1 MSIDTIII
9 LAFLLL
15 GFIILYNLLK
25 SRLETTKSDP
35 TLTAW
40 LKSIQQSMDLNSK
53 SSAQSLQSNY
63 RELFSRLDQATA
75 VISDLKKEA
84 GAFGEV
90 SRSMK
95 DLQDYLKSP
104 KLRGNIG
111 EQVLKDLIGQM
122 FPKSSFHLQFHFKTG
137 SIVDAAIKTQSGIL
151 PIDSKFP
158 MENFQKLYSATTP
171 SEKAIA
177 RTAFTRD
184 VKKHIKDIS
193 GKYILPEEGTLDF
206 ALMYIPSESV
216 YYEIVSEEGTLDFAL
231 MYIPSESVYYEIVS
245 DQDILDTARAAR
257 VYPVSPTTLY
267 AHLQTILLS
276 FEGQK
281 IAGKTQEV
289 FTLLRAVQKDYEKLN
304 ENLSLLGKHLTNA
317 YNSLN
322 STSQTANQLGNK
334 LDSARQLKSGEE
346 AE

>member
-1 MSIDTIII
+1 MSSDTLIII
-9 LAFLLL
+9 VFLFVGLIVVYLLL
-15 GFIILYNLLK
+15 K
-25 SRLETTKSDP
+25 QKLEVQKTDP
-35 TLTAW
+35 TLNAW
-40 LKSIQQSMDLNSK
+40 LKSLQQSFDTTNRTTN
-53 SSAQSLQSNY
+53 ASLQQNY

-111 EQVLKDLIGQM
+111 EQVLTDLIAQM
-122 FPKSSFHLQFHFKTG
+122 FPKNSFHLQYHFKTG
-137 SIVDAAIKTQSGIL
+137 QIVDAAIKTQAGIL

-158 MENFQKLYSATTP
+158 MENFQKIYSAASATD
-171 SEKAIA
+171 KASA
-177 RTAFTRD
+177 RSAFIRD

-206 ALMYIPSESV
+206 ALMYIPSESI
-216 YYEIVSEEGTLDFAL
+216 YYEIVSEQELLDLAR
-231 MYIPSESVYYEIVS
+231 ES
-245 DQDILDTARAAR
+245 R

-276 FEGQK
+276 LEGQK

-289 FTLLRAVQKDYEKLN
+289 FTVLRAVQKDYEKLN

-322 STSQTANQLGNK
+322 TTSQSANQLGNK
-334 LDSARQLKSGEE
+334 LDSARQLKSGDDSL
-346 AE
+346 

>member
-1 MSIDTIII
+1 MSSDTLIII
-9 LAFLLL
+9 AFLAIGLFL
-15 GFIILYNLLK
+15 VYLLLK
-25 SRLETTKSDP
+25 QKLEAQKTDP
-35 TLTAW
+35 TLNAW
-40 LKSIQQSMDLNSK
+40 LKSLQQSFDTTNRTTN
-53 SSAQSLQSNY
+53 ASLQQNY

-122 FPKSSFHLQFHFKTG
+122 FPKSSFHLQYHFKSG
-137 SIVDAAIKTQSGIL
+137 QIVDAAIKTQAGIL

-158 MENFQKLYSATTP
+158 MENFQKIYSATSATD
-171 SEKAIA
+171 KAAA
-177 RTAFTRD
+177 RNAFIRD

-206 ALMYIPSESV
+206 ALMYIPSESI
-216 YYEIVSEEGTLDFAL
+216 YYEIVSEAELL
-231 MYIPSESVYYEIVS
+231 N
-245 DQDILDTARAAR
+245 LARDSR

-276 FEGQK
+276 LEGQK
-281 IAGKTQEV
+281 IAGKTSEV

-304 ENLSLLGKHLTNA
+304 EHFTLMGKHLTNA
-317 YNSLN
+317 YNSLG
-322 STSQTANQLGNK
+322 STSQTMNQIGTK
-334 LDSARQLKSGEE
+334 LDSARQLKTGLTEE
-346 AE
+346 KEI

>member
-1 MSIDTIII
+1 MSSDTLII
-9 LAFLLL
+9 LVFLFVGLIVVYLLL
-15 GFIILYNLLK
+15 K
-25 SRLETTKSDP
+25 QKLEVQKTDP
-35 TLTAW
+35 TLNAW
-40 LKSIQQSMDLNSK
+40 LKSLQQSFDTTNRTTN
-53 SSAQSLQSNY
+53 ASLQQNY
-63 RELFSRLDQATA
+63 RELFSRLDQATV

-111 EQVLKDLIGQM
+111 EQVLTDLIAQM
-122 FPKSSFHLQFHFKTG
+122 FPKNSFHLQYHFKTG
-137 SIVDAAIKTQSGIL
+137 QIVDAAIKTQAGIL

-158 MENFQKLYSATTP
+158 MENFQKIYSAASATD
-171 SEKAIA
+171 KASA
-177 RTAFTRD
+177 RSAFIRD

-206 ALMYIPSESV
+206 ALMYIPSESI
-216 YYEIVSEEGTLDFAL
+216 YYEIVSEQELLDLAR
-231 MYIPSESVYYEIVS
+231 ES
-245 DQDILDTARAAR
+245 R

-276 FEGQK
+276 LEGQK
-281 IAGKTQEV
+281 IAGKTSEV

-304 ENLSLLGKHLTNA
+304 ENFTLLGKHLTNA
-317 YNSLN
+317 YNSMN
-322 STSQTANQLGNK
+322 STGQSINQIGNK
-334 LDSARQLKSGEE
+334 LDSARDLKANLLPEE
-346 AE
+346 KAA

>member
-1 MSIDTIII
+1 MSSDTLII
-9 LAFLLL
+9 LAFLAIGLFVVYL
-15 GFIILYNLLK
+15 LLK
-25 SRLETTKSDP
+25 QKLEAQKTDP
-35 TLTAW
+35 TLNAW
-40 LKSIQQSMDLNSK
+40 LKSLQQSFDTTNRNTTS
-53 SSAQSLQSNY
+53 SLQQNY

-90 SRSMK
+90 SRSIK

-122 FPKSSFHLQFHFKTG
+122 FPKNSFHLQYHFKGG
-137 SIVDAAIKTQSGIL
+137 SIVDAAIITQAGIL

-158 MENFQKLYSATTP
+158 MENFQKIYSSTTA
-171 SEKAIA
+171 SEKVMS
-177 RTAFTRD
+177 RTAFIRD

-206 ALMYIPSESV
+206 ALMYIPSESI
-216 YYEIVSEEGTLDFAL
+216 YYEIVSEQELLDL
-231 MYIPSESVYYEIVS
+231 
-245 DQDILDTARAAR
+245 ARECR

-276 FEGQK
+276 LEGQK
-281 IAGKTQEV
+281 IAGKTSEV
-289 FTLLRAVQKDYEKLN
+289 FTILRAVQKDYEKLN
-304 ENLSLLGKHLTNA
+304 ENFSLLGKHLTNA
-317 YNSLN
+317 YNSMN
-322 STSQTANQLGNK
+322 STSQTMNQIGNK
-334 LDSARQLKSGEE
+334 LDSARQLKSGFE
-346 AE
+346 AEKDQKTIL

>member
-1 MSIDTIII
+1 MSSDTLII
-9 LAFLLL
+9 LVFLFVGLIVVYLLL
-15 GFIILYNLLK
+15 RQK
-25 SRLETTKSDP
+25 LEVQKTDP
-35 TLTAW
+35 TLNAW
-40 LKSIQQSMDLNSK
+40 LKSLQQSFDTTNRTTN
-53 SSAQSLQSNY
+53 ASLQQNY

-111 EQVLKDLIGQM
+111 EQVLKDLIAQM
-122 FPKSSFHLQFHFKTG
+122 FPKNSFHLQYHFKGG
-137 SIVDAAIKTQSGIL
+137 SIVDAAIKTQAGIL
-151 PIDSKFP
+151 LIDSKFP
-158 MENFQKLYSATTP
+158 MENFQKIYQASSP
-171 SEKAIA
+171 SEKSIA
-177 RTAFTRD
+177 RTAFIRD

-206 ALMYIPSESV
+206 ALMYIPSESI
-216 YYEIVSEEGTLDFAL
+216 YYEIVNEQELLDL
-231 MYIPSESVYYEIVS
+231 
-245 DQDILDTARAAR
+245 ARDSR

-276 FEGQK
+276 LEGQK
-281 IAGKTQEV
+281 IAGKTSEV

-304 ENLSLLGKHLTNA
+304 ENFLLLGKHLTNA
-317 YNSLN
+317 YSAMNN
-322 STSQTANQLGNK
+322 TSQTMNQIGNK
-334 LDSARQLKSGEE
+334 LDSARDLKANLLPEE
-346 AE
+346 KAA

>member
-1 MSIDTIII
+1 MSSDTLII
-9 LAFLLL
+9 LVFLFVGLIVVYLLL
-15 GFIILYNLLK
+15 RQK
-25 SRLETTKSDP
+25 LEVQKTDP
-35 TLTAW
+35 TLNAW
-40 LKSIQQSMDLNSK
+40 LKSLQQSFDTTNRTTN
-53 SSAQSLQSNY
+53 ASLPQNY

-111 EQVLKDLIGQM
+111 EQVLKDLIAQM
-122 FPKSSFHLQFHFKTG
+122 FPKNSFHLQYHFKGG
-137 SIVDAAIKTQSGIL
+137 SIVDAAIKTQAGIL

-158 MENFQKLYSATTP
+158 MENFQKIYQASSP
-171 SEKAIA
+171 SEKSIA
-177 RTAFTRD
+177 RTAFIRD

-206 ALMYIPSESV
+206 ALMYIPSESI
-216 YYEIVSEEGTLDFAL
+216 YYEIVNEQELLDL
-231 MYIPSESVYYEIVS
+231 
-245 DQDILDTARAAR
+245 ARDSR

-276 FEGQK
+276 LEGQK
-281 IAGKTQEV
+281 IAGKTSEV

-304 ENLSLLGKHLTNA
+304 ENFLLLGKHLTNA
-317 YNSLN
+317 YSAMNN
-322 STSQTANQLGNK
+322 TSQTMNQIGNK
-334 LDSARQLKSGEE
+334 LDSARDLKANLLPEE
-346 AE
+346 KAA

>member
-1 MSIDTIII
+1 MSSDTLIII
-9 LAFLLL
+9 VFLFVGLIVVYLLL
-15 GFIILYNLLK
+15 K
-25 SRLETTKSDP
+25 QKLEVQKTDP
-35 TLTAW
+35 TLNAW
-40 LKSIQQSMDLNSK
+40 LKSLQQSFDTTNRTTN
-53 SSAQSLQSNY
+53 ASLQQNY

-95 DLQDYLKSP
+95 DLQDYRKSP
-104 KLRGNIG
+104 KLRGDIG
-111 EQVLKDLIGQM
+111 EQDLTDLIAQM
-122 FPKSSFHLQFHFKTG
+122 FPKHRFLLQYHFKTG
-137 SIVDAAIKTQSGIL
+137 QIVDAAIKPQAGIH

-158 MENFQKLYSATTP
+158 MENFQKIYSAASATD
-171 SEKAIA
+171 KAQA
-177 RTAFTRD
+177 RSAFIRD

-206 ALMYIPSESV
+206 ALMYIPSES
-216 YYEIVSEEGTLDFAL
+216 I
-231 MYIPSESVYYEIVS
+231 YYEIVS
-245 DQDILDTARAAR
+245 DQEILDTARAAR

-304 ENLSLLGKHLTNA
+304 DNLSLLGKHLTNA
-317 YNSLN
+317 YNSL
-322 STSQTANQLGNK
+322 STTSQSVVQLGSK
-334 LDSARQLKSGEE
+334 LSSARQLKPGVNGEKDL
-346 AE
+346 

>member
-1 MSIDTIII
+1 MSTDTVVI
-9 LAFLLL
+9 LVFITI
-15 GFIILYNLLK
+15 GFVILYYFLK
-25 SRLETTKSDP
+25 SRLSETKTDP

-40 LKSIQQSMDLNSK
+40 LKSLQQSIDSTSRHNTV
-53 SSAQSLQSNY
+53 SLQQNY

-111 EQVLKDLIGQM
+111 EQVLGDLIAQM
-122 FPKSSFHLQFHFKTG
+122 FPRNSFHLQYRFKTG
-137 SIVDAAIKTQSGIL
+137 QIVDAAIKTQAGTL

-158 MENFQKLYSATTP
+158 MENFQKLIKAVSI
-171 SEKAIA
+171 SEKN
-177 RTAFTRD
+177 TAKSAFVRD

-193 GKYILPEEGTLDF
+193 SKYILPEEETLDF

-216 YYEIVSEEGTLDFAL
+216 HYEIISEPEILDFAR
-231 MYIPSESVYYEIVS
+231 
-245 DQDILDTARAAR
+245 DHR
-257 VYPVSPTTLY
+257 VFPVSPTTLY

-276 FEGQK
+276 LEGQK
-281 IAGKTQEV
+281 IAGKTSEV
-289 FTLLRAVQKDYEKLN
+289 FNTLRAVQKDYEKLN
-304 ENLSLLGKHLTNA
+304 DNFQLLGKHLTNA

-322 STSQTANQLGNK
+322 STHQTMNRIGGK
-334 LDSARQLKSGEE
+334 LDSAKLLK
-346 AE
+346 AERDTKEISKN

>member
-1 MSIDTIII
+1 MSIDTLI
-9 LAFLLL
+9 LLAAIFI
-15 GFIILYNLLK
+15 GFVVLYNLLR
-25 SRLETTKSDP
+25 SRLEEPKTDP
-35 TLTAW
+35 TLTSW
-40 LKSIQQSMDLNSK
+40 LKSIQQSLDHSSK
-53 SSAQSLQSNY
+53 TSTQTLQQNY
-63 RELFSRLDQATA
+63 RELFARLDQATA

-122 FPKSSFHLQFHFKTG
+122 FPKSSFHLQFHFKSG

-158 MENFQKLYSATTP
+158 MENFQKLYAATSPAEKSA
-171 SEKAIA
+171 SRA
-177 RTAFTRD
+177 AFVRD

-216 YYEIVSEEGTLDFAL
+216 YYEIVS
-231 MYIPSESVYYEIVS
+231 
-245 DQDILDTARAAR
+245 DQEILDTARAAR

-304 ENLSLLGKHLTNA
+304 DNLSLLGKHLTNA
-317 YNSLN
+317 YNSL
-322 STSQTANQLGNK
+322 STTSQSVVQLGSK
-334 LDSARQLKSGEE
+334 LSSARQLKPGVNGEKDL
-346 AE
+346 

>member
-1 MSIDTIII
+1 MSTDTIII
-9 LAFLLL
+9 ITFLFVGLFVIYLLL
-15 GFIILYNLLK
+15 KQKLDVQK
-25 SRLETTKSDP
+25 TDP
-35 TLTAW
+35 TLNAW
-40 LKSIQQSMDLNSK
+40 LKSLQQSFDTTNRNTTS
-53 SSAQSLQSNY
+53 SLQQNY

-122 FPKSSFHLQFHFKTG
+122 FPKNSFHLQYHFKGG
-137 SIVDAAIKTQSGIL
+137 SIVDAAIVTQAGIL

-158 MENFQKLYSATTP
+158 MENFQKIYSSSTST
-171 SEKAIA
+171 EKSIA
-177 RTAFTRD
+177 RTAFIRD

-193 GKYILPEEGTLDF
+193 SKYILPEEGTLDF
-206 ALMYIPSESV
+206 ALMYIPSESI
-216 YYEIVSEEGTLDFAL
+216 YYEIVSEQDLLDL
-231 MYIPSESVYYEIVS
+231 
-245 DQDILDTARAAR
+245 ARECR

-276 FEGQK
+276 LEGQK
-281 IAGKTQEV
+281 IAGKTSEV
-289 FTLLRAVQKDYEKLN
+289 FTILRAVQKDYEKLN
-304 ENLSLLGKHLTNA
+304 ENFTLLGKHLTNA
-317 YNSLN
+317 YNSMN
-322 STSQTANQLGNK
+322 STSQTMNQIGNK
-334 LDSARQLKSGEE
+334 LDSARQLKSGLDSIEE
-346 AE
+346 A

>member
-1 MSIDTIII
+1 MSSDTLIII
-9 LAFLLL
+9 VFLFVGLIVVYLLL
-15 GFIILYNLLK
+15 K
-25 SRLETTKSDP
+25 QKLEVQKTDP
-35 TLTAW
+35 TLNAW
-40 LKSIQQSMDLNSK
+40 LKSPQQSFDTTNRTTN
-53 SSAQSLQSNY
+53 ASLQQNY

-95 DLQDYLKSP
+95 DLQDY
-104 KLRGNIG
+104 
-111 EQVLKDLIGQM
+111 QM
-122 FPKSSFHLQFHFKTG
+122 FPKNSFHLQYHFKTG
-137 SIVDAAIKTQSGIL
+137 QIVDAAIKTQAGIL

-158 MENFQKLYSATTP
+158 MENFQKIYSAASATD
-171 SEKAIA
+171 KAQA
-177 RTAFTRD
+177 RSAFIRD

-216 YYEIVSEEGTLDFAL
+216 YYEIVS
-231 MYIPSESVYYEIVS
+231 
-245 DQDILDTARAAR
+245 DQEILDTARAAR

-304 ENLSLLGKHLTNA
+304 DNLSLLGKHLTNA
-317 YNSLN
+317 YNSL
-322 STSQTANQLGNK
+322 STTSQSVVQLGSK
-334 LDSARQLKSGEE
+334 LSSARQLKPGVNGEKDL
-346 AE
+346 

>member
-1 MSIDTIII
+1 MSFDTLII
-9 LAFLLL
+9 LFVILL
-15 GFIILYNLLK
+15 GFFFLYQLLK
-25 SRLETTKSDP
+25 SKLTETKTDP

-40 LKSIQQSMDLNSK
+40 LKSLQQSIDNTSR
-53 SSAQSLQSNY
+53 SNTVSLQQNY

-75 VISDLKKEA
+75 VIADLKKEA

-111 EQVLKDLIGQM
+111 EQVLTDLIAQM
-122 FPKSSFHLQFHFKTG
+122 FPRNSFHLQYRFKTG
-137 SIVDAAIKTQSGIL
+137 QIVDAAIKTQAGIL

-158 MENFQKLYSATTP
+158 MENFQKLFQATTATD
-171 SEKAIA
+171 KATH
-177 RTAFTRD
+177 RSAFIRD

-193 GKYILPEEGTLDF
+193 GKYILPEEDTLDF

-216 YYEIVSEEGTLDFAL
+216 YYEIINESDLLDFAR
-231 MYIPSESVYYEIVS
+231 
-245 DQDILDTARAAR
+245 DQR
-257 VYPVSPTTLY
+257 VFPVSPTTLY

-276 FEGQK
+276 LEGQK
-281 IAGKTQEV
+281 IAGKTTEV
-289 FTLLRAVQKDYEKLN
+289 FNTLRAVQKDYEKLS
-304 ENLSLLGKHLTNA
+304 EHFQLLGKHLTNA

-322 STSQTANQLGNK
+322 TTTQTINQIGSK
-334 LDSARQLKSGEE
+334 LDSARQLKSGLTDQPENI
-346 AE
+346 